1 MTASVR
7 PRSVKAHI
15 LRNTKL
21 KGWDEKIS
29 GRWDYRDLDS

>member
-21 KGWDEKIS
+21 KGWDERTHTI
-29 GRWDYRDLDS
+29 